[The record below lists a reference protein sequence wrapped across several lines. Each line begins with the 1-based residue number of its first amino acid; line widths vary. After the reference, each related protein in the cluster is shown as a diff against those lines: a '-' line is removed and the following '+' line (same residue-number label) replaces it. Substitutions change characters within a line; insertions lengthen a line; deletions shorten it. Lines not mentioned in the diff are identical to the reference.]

1 MTTNDYRIR
10 NKATPQVEDG
20 QRAGRISKVRNV
32 PKCRIRTMATPQVED
47 GQRATSRANKL
58 A

>member
-10 NKATPQVEDG
+10 SKATPQAE
-20 QRAGRISKVRNV
+20 N
-32 PKCRIRTMATPQVED
+32 
-47 GQRATSRANKL
+47 GQRATSGANKL

>member
-1 MTTNDYRIR
+1 MTTLNDHRIR
-10 NKATPQVEDG
+10 
-20 QRAGRISKVRNV
+20 SKE
-32 PKCRIRTMATPQVED
+32 TPQVED

>member
-1 MTTNDYRIR
+1 MATHNNVDVLATTASGAPMATNDYRIR
-10 NKATPQVEDG
+10 SKATPQ
-20 QRAGRISKVRNV
+20 AG
-32 PKCRIRTMATPQVED
+32 D